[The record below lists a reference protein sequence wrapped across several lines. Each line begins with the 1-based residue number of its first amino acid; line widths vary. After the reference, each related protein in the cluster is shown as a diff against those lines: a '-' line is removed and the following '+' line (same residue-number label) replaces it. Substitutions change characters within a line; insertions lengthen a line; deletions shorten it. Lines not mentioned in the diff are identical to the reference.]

1 MNIQEFKLLHQELSV
16 SFSPTA
22 GKLSKQLG
30 SREAEENVAAVFSLS
45 SLPSHV
51 PSLAFFSFLS
61 FSLFLFHCLL
71 LTFFF
76 FFVYPASKY
85 LPYLRSLPHC
95 MSPGR
100 RQDHTSPCGSWG
112 SWVLSG
118 PTPCKLQLGH
128 MMFLLVKQLRN
139 NVLPQHQMSAG
150 VAILRQGH
158 GANSSVQAKLSLWW

>member
-1 MNIQEFKLLHQELSV
+1 MNIQEFKLLRQELSV

-51 PSLAFFSFLS
+51 PSLAFFSLLS

-76 FFVYPASKY
+76 FCLPSIQIPSLFEEPPPLYESWQKTGPHISVWKLRELGTFWPHSLQAAAWTHDVPASEAAEK
-85 LPYLRSLPHC
+85 
-95 MSPGR
+95 
-100 RQDHTSPCGSWG
+100 
-112 SWVLSG
+112 
-118 PTPCKLQLGH
+118 
-128 MMFLLVKQLRN
+128 
-139 NVLPQHQMSAG
+139 
-150 VAILRQGH
+150 
-158 GANSSVQAKLSLWW
+158 